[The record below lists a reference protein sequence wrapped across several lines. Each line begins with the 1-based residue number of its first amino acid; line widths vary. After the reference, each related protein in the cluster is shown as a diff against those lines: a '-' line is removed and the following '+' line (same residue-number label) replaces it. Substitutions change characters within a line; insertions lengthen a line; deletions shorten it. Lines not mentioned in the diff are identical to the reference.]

1 MSRLPLAA
9 RASAAWGRFWFAP
22 TSTETLGLVR
32 IFVSF
37 TLVLKMIG
45 TWGIYRGL
53 GGLRLQLPH
62 REGMSHGAF
71 RLPVPGFEW
80 LPPLDASD
88 IRLGESLV
96 LAGAVLL
103 TLGLGTRLV
112 SAGLACIGVY
122 YLLESQWNYLHHV
135 NVYVWVLVMFALAPM
150 GDHYSI
156 DAWLRGWWARRK
168 GGVDVVPV
176 RPALHGRMLQ
186 IFVSVLYITTT
197 IGKLTPDWFTGR
209 FMTVLGQQGW
219 LKGPWKDTLLG
230 LMPPPL
236 LGWWTL
242 FAEGL
247 LGFGL
252 WHPRTRRFTAWCGVS
267 LHLGI
272 DAMMNVTTFS
282 YLMISL
288 YLVFGE
294 PKSKGN
300 RLSTDPSVSWHRALA
315 IFVWLFDWTR
325 RFSITAGPAGEGLQV
340 WPADGG
346 PARRGADALVTV
358 GGLLPITFMLGYWV
372 EELWF
377 AGRRL
382 RAKRA

>member
-1 MSRLPLAA
+1 MSD
-9 RASAAWGRFWFAP
+9 SGSSGAWRRFWFRPA
-22 TSTETLGLVR
+22 STETLGLVR

-37 TLVLKMIG
+37 TMVLKMIG

-80 LPPLDASD
+80 LPPIDRGD
-88 IRLGESLV
+88 VRLGESLV
-96 LAGAVLL
+96 LALAVLM
-103 TLGLGTRLV
+103 TVGLGTRVVTAAMAAVTL
-112 SAGLACIGVY
+112 Y

-135 NVYVWVLVMFALAPM
+135 NVYVWVFFIFALSPM
-150 GDHYSI
+150 GDHYSL
-156 DAWLRGWWARRK
+156 DALIRRWWAGRR
-168 GGVDVVPV
+168 GVDPAPPV
-176 RPALHGRMLQ
+176 RPVLYQRLLQ
-186 IFVSVLYITTT
+186 VFVSVLYVTTT
-197 IGKLTPDWFTGR
+197 IGKLTPEWFTGR
-209 FMTVLGQQGW
+209 FMTVLGSQGW
-219 LKGPWKDTLLG
+219 LKGPWKDTLLS
-230 LMPPPL
+230 LLPPPV

-242 FAEGL
+242 FAEGI

-288 YLVFGE
+288 YLAFGSS
-294 PKSKGN
+294 KSGGSQ
-300 RLSTDPSVSWHRALA
+300 LSYDPSDPRQRAFA
-315 IFVWLFDWTR
+315 GFVWLFDWTR
-325 RFSITAGPAGEGLQV
+325 RFSVVKGAVGEGLSV
-340 WPADGG
+340 SPADGG
-346 PARRGADALVTV
+346 PARRGIDALVTV
-358 GGLLPITFMLGYWV
+358 GGLLPVTFMVGYWV

-377 AGRRL
+377 AGRKL
-382 RAKRA
+382 LAKRA

>member
-1 MSRLPLAA
+1 MSRPSLAA
-9 RASAAWGRFWFAP
+9 RWSRFWFAP
-22 TSTETLGLVR
+22 RSTETLGLVR
-32 IFVSF
+32 IFVSL

-45 TWGIYRGL
+45 TWGIYRGW

-62 REGMSHGAF
+62 REGISHGAF

-80 LPPLDASD
+80 LPQLSASD
-88 IRLGESLV
+88 VRLGESIV
-96 LAGAVLL
+96 LIGAVLL

-112 SAGLACIGVY
+112 SFGLALIGLFH
-122 YLLESQWNYLHHV
+122 LLESQWNYLHHV
-135 NVYVWVLVMFALAPM
+135 NVYVWVLVIFALSPM
-150 GDHYSI
+150 GEHYSL
-156 DAWLRGWWARRK
+156 DAWLRRRWAAWR
-168 GGVDVVPV
+168 GQPV
-176 RPALHGRMLQ
+176 TLPARPAVYTRLLQ
-186 IFVSVLYITTT
+186 IFVSILYITTT

-209 FMTVLGQQGW
+209 FMTVLGSQGW
-219 LKGPWKDTLLG
+219 LKGPWKDTLLS

-242 FAEGL
+242 FAEGI

-294 PKSKGN
+294 PKTKGN
-300 RLSTDPSVSWHRALA
+300 QLSLDPTRPAHRLLGG
-315 IFVWLFDWTR
+315 FVWLFDWTR
-325 RFSITAGPAGEGLQV
+325 RFAITQGEPGSGLSV
-340 WPADGG
+340 APADGG
-346 PARRGADALVTV
+346 PLRRGIDALITV
-358 GGLLPITFMLGYWV
+358 GGLLPLTFMLGYWV

-382 RAKRA
+382 QARRA